1 MRLAPP
7 LCTHLFTSAHCI
19 NKYII
24 SRIKNKLAR
33 ATLGCPAQ
41 YQTAMEIVPQDFP
54 NYSQVKAMESGGP
67 ENETVRETVQL
78 YVEGWEQEM

>member
-1 MRLAPP
+1 
-7 LCTHLFTSAHCI
+7 
-19 NKYII
+19 
-24 SRIKNKLAR
+24 
-33 ATLGCPAQ
+33 
-41 YQTAMEIVPQDFP
+41 MEIVPQDFP